1 MRNYLVIRTL
11 VIVHLTDFLKR
22 GLFLIPRWPWAFHR
36 YVRAIVICSDV
47 VIIRM
52 VDYQW
57 RHQKC
62 NYFSHFLIGFCAST
76 LTNPI
81 WLIKTRLQLD
91 RASGQKI
98 LSIRSCIA
106 NIHQDLVS
114 YTKVVKRIE
123 NWLFWRIFF
132 TFFFREFEVFG
143 KVLQPRIGEL
153 VKLWFTL
160 WYMNIW
166 RNSWLWCRIRG
177 KMMKKPRLILH
188 VSCFV
193 ELVLKPV
200 LPLLHTLMVSQFM
213 IFYAFYVSLKSELL
227 SNAQN
232 HEILVDAPW
241 LFRYISSFE
250 SNL

>member
-1 MRNYLVIRTL
+1 
-11 VIVHLTDFLKR
+11 
-22 GLFLIPRWPWAFHR
+22 
-36 YVRAIVICSDV
+36 
-47 VIIRM
+47 M
-52 VDYQW
+52 VDYHCPL
-57 RHQKC
+57 RHQEC
-62 NYFSHFLIGFCAST
+62 NYFSHFLTGFCAST

-114 YTKVVKRIE
+114 YTKVVKIIE
-123 NWLFWRIFF
+123 NWLFWRIFS

-166 RNSWLWCRIRG
+166 RNSWLWCRIKG
-177 KMMKKPRLILH
+177 KMMKKRRLILH

-213 IFYAFYVSLKSELL
+213 IFYAFYVSWSLNYYPTLKTMRSLLTRPDNIHFFIWKQFVNLSKKVQYFLL
-227 SNAQN
+227 SGNC
-232 HEILVDAPW
+232 
-241 LFRYISSFE
+241 
-250 SNL
+250 